1 MCTCTAHTVQLC
13 LNYISLTYIT
23 YVCMYVCYSTI
34 YVHTTYVRT
43 YYILLSN
50 YTHLVLLIVRDSLHI
65 ALGSYP
71 KNNENRP
78 VHTYIVP

>member
-1 MCTCTAHTVQLC
+1 M
-13 LNYISLTYIT
+13 
-23 YVCMYVCYSTI
+23 YVCMYATVLR
-34 YVHTTYVRT
+34 TYVRT

-65 ALGSYP
+65 ALGSYH

-78 VHTYIVP
+78 VHTYIVS